1 MCLQV
6 TFYHLCTL
14 TAYVILVFGRDRSF
28 CIGRA
33 RACGETS
40 TTLAE
45 TQSSVSSVGVQ
56 CKGSFILFLVIKMLL
71 FPASVWKKM
80 TAVNSFR
87 SKFQL

>member
-14 TAYVILVFGRDRSF
+14 PAYLVAIAGFVS
-28 CIGRA
+28 CIKYGIRMQS
-33 RACGETS
+33 GETS

-56 CKGSFILFLVIKMLL
+56 SKGSFIVFRVIKMLL
-71 FPASVWKKM
+71 FPASV
-80 TAVNSFR
+80 
-87 SKFQL
+87 